1 MQYPDDKFYIVNGR
15 QLNRIK
21 LLVRFCIKYVPD
33 IDGDKLKD
41 LLQELILLEDIDDY
55 LFDEEDHVIEN
66 QTYNFEQLLKSVG
79 LETSGGTNTKNN

>member
-1 MQYPDDKFYIVNGR
+1 MQYPDDKFYIVNDR

-33 IDGDKLKD
+33 IDISKLQE

-79 LETSGGTNTKNN
+79 LETSGGTDTKNK

>member
-1 MQYPDDKFYIVNGR
+1 MQYPDDKFYIVNDR

-33 IDGDKLKD
+33 IDTSKLQE

-79 LETSGGTNTKNN
+79 LETSGGTNTKNK